1 MGEDSVKFTSE
12 PCFYPGESTHG
23 KAVSLALQA
32 GILGVS
38 LRSDYNYHDMGKS
51 SKTSFCLFPQLRK
64 GDGSSSSAFLSIS
77 VTV

>member
-23 KAVSLALQA
+23 KAVSLALQP

-38 LRSDYNYHDMGKS
+38 LSSDYNYHDMGKS
-51 SKTSFCLFPQLRK
+51 SKTLFPQLRK
-64 GDGSSSSAFLSIS
+64 GDGSSSSASLSVS
-77 VTV
+77 VTI

>member
-1 MGEDSVKFTSE
+1 MGEDSVKFTSK
-12 PCFYPGESTHG
+12 PRFYPGESTHG
-23 KAVSLALQA
+23 KAVSLTLQA

-51 SKTSFCLFPQLRK
+51 SKTSFCLFPQPRK
-64 GDGSSSSAFLSIS
+64 RDGSSSSAFSIVS